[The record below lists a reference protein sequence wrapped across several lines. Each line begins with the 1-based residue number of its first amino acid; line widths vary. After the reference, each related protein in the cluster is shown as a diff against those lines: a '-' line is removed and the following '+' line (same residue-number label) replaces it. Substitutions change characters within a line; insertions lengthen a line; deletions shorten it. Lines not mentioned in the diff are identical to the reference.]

1 MNILYLCADP
11 GIPVRGHKGAAV
23 HVRAMC
29 AAFARAGHAVTLVAA
44 RLGPDDGPQ
53 PAARVIDASGPDDG
67 SGREVS
73 ATSRV
78 IAQAEAVL
86 ASGDFDLVYERYA
99 LLSDAG
105 VRVAERTGLP
115 LVLEVNA
122 PLIDEAHE
130 HRGLA
135 DVENAAV
142 VARRQFASATRI
154 AVVSDA
160 LRAYVVG
167 LGADPARVEVVP
179 NGVDPAAFHPALSGN
194 RVREQ
199 LGLQGRRVVGFV
211 GRPRP
216 WHDLGTL
223 LAAVERLHAQDP
235 AYLLLLVGEM
245 PDDVR
250 ALAETR
256 PAWLRLTGAVAHDL
270 VPAHIAAMHVAVSS
284 HHARDDFYFSPLKL
298 YEYLACAVPTI
309 AADVGQQAQVLKDSD
324 GGWLYPAGD
333 AAALAGRIARVFA
346 EPDAALAM
354 AWRGAA
360 HVLDRYTWDANAA
373 RVCGWVRPA
382 AAPASVKPGRRTPIV
397 DVRLRQ
403 RLFKATRADLAA
415 PLLAAALGARA
426 TDAFAVTGIDVL
438 KYKPRRRAVLRY
450 HLSGASWPRLIGK
463 VFRDERAGR
472 LAAIQGHLWDAGFG
486 PTAADRIRVAEPIAV
501 VPELRVFLQEQAPG
515 RTLNE
520 RFAAGEALGPS
531 VDRAAEAAAR
541 LHAVTWRVDWT
552 PLGTYTLADEVDH
565 LAEYGADLVTARP
578 ALAADVADLLG
589 ALRGWAGQ
597 LPAPEALRPVH
608 RDFYY
613 SQVLIDGDD
622 LALIDFDLISLGDP
636 AIDVANF
643 MAHLVFLGLDHRG
656 DAELLGPLAER
667 FYDAYRQRGVPDG
680 DFRARVD
687 FYIAATY
694 FRLMN
699 VVVGRP
705 ALAPLLETL
714 HRLTLQA
721 LLPA

>member
-11 GIPVRGHKGAAV
+11 GIPVRGHKGASV

-53 PAARVIDASGPDDG
+53 PAAHLVDASGSADG
-67 SGREVS
+67 SGRET
-73 ATSRV
+73 AAASRV
-78 IAQAEAVL
+78 VALAQSRL
-86 ASGDFDLVYERYA
+86 ASASFDLIYERYA

-105 VRVAERTGLP
+105 ARLAETTGLP

-122 PLIDEAHE
+122 PLIDEARE

-135 DVENAAV
+135 DAEAAAK
-142 VARRQFASATRI
+142 VARRQFAAATHI
-154 AVVSDA
+154 AVVSEA
-160 LRAYVVG
+160 LRAYATG
-167 LGADPARVEVVP
+167 LGAEPERIEVVP
-179 NGVDPAAFHPALSGN
+179 NGVDPAAFHPAVSGAD
-194 RVREQ
+194 VRER
-199 LGLQGRRVVGFV
+199 LGLQGRRIVGFV

-235 AYLLLLVGEM
+235 AYVLLLVGEM
-245 PDDVR
+245 PEDVR
-250 ALAETR
+250 TLAADYPE
-256 PAWLRLTGAVAHDL
+256 WVRLSGAVAHDQ
-270 VPAHIAAMHVAVSS
+270 VPAHVAAMHVAVSS
-284 HHARDDFYFSPLKL
+284 HHAREDFYFSPLKL
-298 YEYLACAVPTI
+298 YEYLACAVPTV
-309 AADVGQQAQVLKDSD
+309 AADMGQQAQVLRETD
-324 GGWLYPAGD
+324 GGRLYRAGD
-333 AAALAGRIARVFA
+333 PAALAAEIEWVFA
-346 EPDAALAM
+346 EPKAAVTM

-360 HVLDRYTWDANAA
+360 HVLERYTWDANAA
-373 RVCGWVRPA
+373 RVCGWIRPNGGEPTRVRH
-382 AAPASVKPGRRTPIV
+382 RTPIV
-397 DVRLRQ
+397 DVRLR
-403 RLFKATRADLAA
+403 RPLFKATRPDLAT

-426 TDAFAVTGIDVL
+426 TESFAVTGIDVL

-450 HLSGASWPRLIGK
+450 RLTGAPWPHVIGK

-472 LAAIQGHLWDAGFG
+472 LAAIQAHLWDAGFN
-486 PTAADRIRVAEPIAV
+486 PAAADRIRVAESIAV
-501 VPELRVFLQEQAPG
+501 VPELRAFLQEQAPG

-520 RFAAGEALGPS
+520 RFADGEDLGVC
-531 VDRAAEAAAR
+531 VDRAAEAIAR
-541 LHAVTWRVDWT
+541 LHGLAWRVDWT
-552 PLGTYTLADEVDH
+552 PLTTYTLADEVDH
-565 LAEYGADLVTARP
+565 LAVYGADLVAARP
-578 ALAADVADLLG
+578 ALAGDVADLLE

-597 LPAPEALRPVH
+597 LPAFDAHRPIH

-613 SQVLIDGDD
+613 SQVLIDGAD
-622 LALIDFDLISLGDP
+622 LTLIDFDLVSLGDP

-643 MAHLVFLGLDHRG
+643 MAHLIFLGLDHRG
-656 DAELLGPLAER
+656 DPAVLGPLAER
-667 FYDAYRQRGVPDG
+667 FFAAYRQHTAIDVG
-680 DFRARVD
+680 FRARVD

>member
-29 AAFARAGHAVTLVAA
+29 AAFARAGHTVTLIAA
-44 RLGPDDGPQ
+44 RLGPDDGPR
-53 PAARVIDASGPDDG
+53 PDARLIDASGPDDG
-67 SGREVS
+67 SGREAS
-73 ATSRV
+73 ATARV
-78 IAQAEAVL
+78 VAQAQAVL
-86 ASGDFDLVYERYA
+86 ASAGFDLIYERYA

-105 VRVAERTGLP
+105 AQLAERTGLP

-122 PLIDEAHE
+122 PLIDEARE

-135 DVENAAV
+135 DVEAAAA
-142 VARRQFASATRI
+142 VARRQFANAARI

-160 LRAYVVG
+160 LRAYVIG
-167 LGADPARVEVVP
+167 LGASPDRVEVVP
-179 NGVDPAAFHPALSGN
+179 NGVDPAAFHPAVSGA
-194 RVREQ
+194 RLREQ

-235 AYLLLLVGEM
+235 AYVLLLVGEM
-245 PDDVR
+245 PDDLR
-250 ALAETR
+250 ALAEAR
-256 PAWLRLTGAVAHDL
+256 PEWVRLTGAVAHDQ
-270 VPAHIAAMHVAVSS
+270 VPAHIGAMHVAVSS

-298 YEYLACAVPTI
+298 YEYLACAVPTV
-309 AADVGQQAQVLKDSD
+309 AADVGQQAQVLREVD

-333 AAALAGRIARVFA
+333 TAALAGQIARVFA

-360 HVLDRYTWDANAA
+360 HVLAHYTWDANAA
-373 RVCGWVRPA
+373 RVCGWIKPA
-382 AAPASVKPGRRTPIV
+382 AGETARVKHRTPIV
-397 DVRLRQ
+397 DGRLRQ
-403 RLFKATRADLAA
+403 RLFKATRADLAT

-426 TDAFAVTGIDVL
+426 AESFAVSGIDIL

-450 HLSGASWPRLIGK
+450 RLSGAPWPRLIGK

-486 PTAADRIRVAEPIAV
+486 LAAADRIRVAEPIAV
-501 VPELRVFLQEQAPG
+501 VPELRAFLQEQAPG
-515 RTLNE
+515 NTLNE
-520 RFAAGEALGPS
+520 RFAAGEDLTTS
-531 VDRAAEAAAR
+531 VDRAAQAVAK
-541 LHAVTWRVDWT
+541 LHAVAWRDEWT
-552 PLGTYTLADEVDH
+552 PLSAYTLADEVEH
-565 LAEYGADLVTARP
+565 LAEYGADLSVARP
-578 ALAADVADLLG
+578 TLGADVASLLA
-589 ALRGWAGQ
+589 ALRGWAEQ
-597 LPAPEALRPVH
+597 LPALDALCPVH

-613 SQVLIDGDD
+613 SQVLIDGAD

-643 MAHLVFLGLDHRG
+643 MAHLAFLSLDHRG
-656 DAELLGPLAER
+656 DAGLLAPLAER
-667 FYDAYRQRGVPDG
+667 FIDAYRQRRVTDDG
-680 DFRARVD
+680 FRARVD